1 MRIFLGGSVKSA
13 GGRAYL
19 DVVATLLETAG
30 HDVYL
35 PHRDGAIP
43 GRTGSEKGLLVRDD
57 LASIGHAAFDHNLS
71 EVRRSDALVMVLDG
85 LCWGTTVELGYAYA
99 YKTLVKPQLAIVGV
113 FTDPIEALDVMR
125 SSACDEVATRL
136 ERLGDI
142 LSKYAS
148 G

>member
-19 DVVATLLETAG
+19 EVVATLLETAG
-30 HDVYL
+30 HNVYL

-43 GRTGSEKGLLVRDD
+43 GRTGSEKGLLARDD
-57 LASIGHAAFDHNLS
+57 LVSMGHAVFDHNLA
-71 EVRRSDALVMVLDG
+71 EVRRSDALVMILDG

-99 YKTLVKPQLAIVGV
+99 YKTWLKPQLTIVGV
-113 FTDPIEALDVMR
+113 FTDPIETLDVMR
-125 SSACDEVATRL
+125 FNACDEVVTQL
-136 ERLGDI
+136 ERLEDT
-142 LSKYAS
+142 LSKYNS